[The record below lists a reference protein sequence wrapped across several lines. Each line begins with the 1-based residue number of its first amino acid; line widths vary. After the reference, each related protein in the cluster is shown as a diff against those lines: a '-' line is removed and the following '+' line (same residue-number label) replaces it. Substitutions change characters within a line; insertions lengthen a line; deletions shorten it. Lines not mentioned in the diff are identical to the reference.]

1 MRHRFYLQ
9 LYAALLGSAFV
20 CLIATGIAFRVA
32 REASGR
38 ASDRLQ
44 DAARVLPERLPDVR
58 AADARQ
64 RLLAISDEF
73 GVDIIAGDGEGPL
86 VGVPSPRSFA
96 IPRHRSRGLGRDQVG
111 PVLMIALDQD
121 GWAALRPR
129 LAYRHLRMHPFFTT
143 LGILAIVMAVG
154 AYPVARRV
162 TRRLEA
168 LAHGVEQWGAGTLKT
183 RVPVDG
189 DDEISRLGA
198 TFNRAAER
206 LDALVEQQ
214 KHMVATASHELR
226 SPLARIRMGLELVSE
241 EPDAERRQARVR
253 QLHGDVVELDGLIEE
268 LLLHARADARTAV
281 GPAQPVDLQALL
293 SEEAARTGA
302 IVQAGPAVIV
312 AGDATMLR
320 HMVRNVLENAQRHG
334 MTTPEQTAAVRAA
347 VTVVGGQARL
357 AVEDEGPGIP
367 EEDRERVFAPFF
379 RRRGGSGMPAG
390 HGLGLALV
398 RQVARYHGGEAVCQA
413 NPRGPGARFE
423 ITLPL
428 TPPRLTAG

>member
-20 CLIATGIAFRVA
+20 CLIVTGIAFRLA
-32 REASGR
+32 RDAGGR
-38 ASDRLQ
+38 PGERLQ
-44 DAARVLPERLPDVR
+44 DAARVLPERVPSVH
-58 AADARQ
+58 APDARKGIG
-64 RLLAISDEF
+64 AVADEF
-73 GVDIIAGDGEGPL
+73 GVDIIAGDDAGPL
-86 VGVPSPRSFA
+86 IGVPSPRAFA
-96 IPRHRSRGLGRDQVG
+96 IPRHLAPGPGRDRAG
-111 PVLMIALDQD
+111 PVLMIALGDD

-129 LAYRHLRMHPFFTT
+129 LAYRRLRMHPFFTT

-168 LAHGVEQWGAGTLKT
+168 LASGVEAWGAGTLKT
-183 RVPVDG
+183 RVPADG
-189 DDEISRLGA
+189 DDEIARLGA

-206 LDALVEQQ
+206 LDALVAQQ
-214 KHMVATASHELR
+214 KQMVATASHELR

-268 LLLHARADARTAV
+268 LLLHARADARTAAR
-281 GPAQPVDLQALL
+281 PAQPVELQALVA
-293 SEEAARTGA
+293 EEAARTGA
-302 IVQAGPAVIV
+302 AVHDGPPIVL
-312 AGDATMLR
+312 AGDAVMLR

-334 MTTPEQTAAVRAA
+334 APAPGSPPAVRATLE
-347 VTVVGGQARL
+347 VRDGHARL
-357 AVEDEGPGIP
+357 AVDDDGPGIP

-379 RRRGGSGMPAG
+379 RRRGGAGAPSG

-398 RQVARYHGGEAVCQA
+398 RQVARYHGGDAVCLA
-413 NPRGPGARFE
+413 NPRGAGARFE

-428 TPPRLTAG
+428 GRPRG

>member
-1 MRHRFYLQ
+1 VKHRFYLQ

-20 CLIATGIAFRVA
+20 CLVVTGIAFRLA
-32 REASGR
+32 RDAGGR
-38 ASDRLQ
+38 PGERLQ
-44 DAARVLPERLPDVR
+44 NAARVLPERLPDVR

-64 RLLAISDEF
+64 RLAAVADEF
-73 GVDIIAGDGEGPL
+73 GVDIIAGDGTGPL
-86 VGVPSPRSFA
+86 LGVPSPRAFA
-96 IPRHRSRGLGRDQVG
+96 IPRHLNPGLGRDRG
-111 PVLMIALDQD
+111 SPVLMISLGDD

-129 LAYRHLRMHPFFTT
+129 LAYRRLRMHPFFTT

-168 LAHGVEQWGAGTLKT
+168 LANGVEQWGAGTVTARKT
-183 RVPVDG
+183 RVPADG
-189 DDEISRLGA
+189 DDEIARLGA

-206 LDALVEQQ
+206 LDALLEQQ

-253 QLHGDVVELDGLIEE
+253 QLHGDVVELDSLIEE
-268 LLLHARADARTAV
+268 LLLHARADARTAPR
-281 GPAQPVDLQALL
+281 PAQPVDLRALVT
-293 SEEAARTGA
+293 EEAARTGA
-302 IVQAGPAVIV
+302 TVHAGPPVV
-312 AGDATMLR
+312 VEGDITMLR

-334 MTTPEQTAAVRAA
+334 TSGPAQAPAVRAA
-347 VTVVGGQARL
+347 LTTDGTRARL
-357 AVEDEGPGIP
+357 AVDDDGPGIP
-367 EEDRERVFAPFF
+367 EAEREQVFAPFF
-379 RRRGGSGMPAG
+379 RRRGGAGAPAG

-398 RQVARYHGGEAVCQA
+398 RQVARYHGGDAVCQA
-413 NPRGPGARFE
+413 NPQGAGARFE

-428 TPPRLTAG
+428 AQPA